1 MEIYLASFQPSEG
14 YSAHCKFNKQRE
26 TFRRQSAPSLLGF
39 SELLCV
45 GGFPQDQLL
54 RGLMELIA
62 YYSTTA
68 SILSLPKPHVLSLY
82 SAFPVL
88 KERIYAIASVL
99 VKMHF
104 L

>member
-1 MEIYLASFQPSEG
+1 
-14 YSAHCKFNKQRE
+14 
-26 TFRRQSAPSLLGF
+26 
-39 SELLCV
+39 
-45 GGFPQDQLL
+45 
-54 RGLMELIA
+54 MELIA